1 MAKELKLWYTKPAP
15 GITKITPG
23 RTPENDE
30 WENWSLPLGNG
41 YIGAN
46 VFGGTETERIQITEN
61 TLSNPKS
68 VGGLNNFA
76 EVFLDFGHGE
86 VEEYRRDLVLDT
98 AISHVE
104 YTHKGVRHKR
114 DYFTS

>member
-1 MAKELKLWYTKPAP
+1 MSKELKLWYTKPAP
-15 GITKITPG
+15 GITKITPE

-30 WENWSLPLGNG
+30 WEKWSLPLGNG

-61 TLSNPKS
+61 SLSNPKS

-76 EVFLDFGHGE
+76 EIFLDFAHSD
-86 VEEYRRDLVLDT
+86 VEDYRRDLVLDT

-104 YTHKGVRHKR
+104 YTHKGVR
-114 DYFTS
+114 